1 MKPLYETV
9 AELYQAEQE
18 AKPKARTFA
27 DVPGTYE
34 AITEDWLTAV
44 LCRETP
50 GAQVTAFRIAD
61 RSDGSS
67 NRARIYLTY
76 NDAGIA
82 AGLPATVFCK
92 ASVTLKNR
100 VLLAVC
106 SSARLETAF
115 FQLMRSRLDIET
127 PVPIHAAFDP
137 KTYGYII
144 VMKDIGATS
153 HFCNEKTAITR
164 DHAEKIVNTLAK
176 LHARFYENPELG
188 GPKIP
193 LLTWSNYFDGVLA
206 GNPGFAEACDQG
218 FTMAREVIP
227 PRLFKRQAEV
237 WSLTESSVRRHDQLP
252 KTVVHSDV
260 HLGNWYIAGNGDLG
274 LTDWQCVS
282 IGHWSRDFAYALSTT
297 LSIEDRRAWFND
309 LLRLYLDKMVDYG
322 APRIAYDDAL
332 LNVRQQLMTTLA
344 WWTITLKPAPGM
356 PAMQPPEI
364 TYELIK
370 RISTAMDDM
379 DALDAFK

>member
-1 MKPLYETV
+1 MKPLHETV
-9 AELYQAEQE
+9 AELYQTEQE
-18 AKPKARTFA
+18 AKPKARTLA

-50 GAQVTAFRIAD
+50 SAKVTAFRIAD

-76 NDAGIA
+76 NAAGNT

-92 ASVTLKNR
+92 GSVTLKNR
-100 VLLAVC
+100 VLLAVS

-115 FQLMRSRLDIET
+115 FQFMRSRLDIET

-137 KTYGYII
+137 KTYAYII

-153 HFCNEKTAITR
+153 HFCNDKTVITR
-164 DHAEKIVNTLAK
+164 EHAEKMVNTLAK
-176 LHARFYENPELG
+176 LHSSFYESPELG
-188 GPKIP
+188 GPQIP
-193 LLTWSNYFDGVLA
+193 LLTWSNYFDGVA
-206 GNPGFAEACDQG
+206 TGFPGFAEACDKG
-218 FTMAREVIP
+218 FSRAQEVIP
-227 PRLFKRQAEV
+227 ARLFKRQAEI
-237 WSLTESSVRRHDQLP
+237 WPLTVASVRRHDRLP
-252 KTVVHSDV
+252 KTVVHCDV

-297 LSIEDRRAWFND
+297 LNVEDRRAWFDD
-309 LLRLYLDKMVDYG
+309 LLRLYLDKMAGYG
-322 APRIAYDDAL
+322 APRISYDEAL
-332 LNVRQQLMTTLA
+332 LDVRQQLMTTLA
-344 WWTITLKPAPGM
+344 WWTITLNPSPGM
-356 PAMQPPEI
+356 PPMQPPAI

-370 RISTAMDDM
+370 RISAAMDDM